1 MSTLQGEFRFHVF
14 WRLGLSAFG
23 GVSLNYPQP
32 DQMKLNNSKYNY
44 GGGIRFL
51 MDKEEHTNLRLDYAV
66 GQDGNKGFYVV
77 FGESF

>member
-1 MSTLQGEFRFHVF
+1 
-14 WRLGLSAFG
+14 
-23 GVSLNYPQP
+23 
-32 DQMKLNNSKYNY
+32 MKLNNSKYNY